1 MTENISRNIVVAR
14 KDEKREA
21 KGTTKTVMF
30 EGLKED
36 NFLSIFARSGIN
48 GPNPGLAK
56 GPKDELLL

>member
-1 MTENISRNIVVAR
+1 MTENISRNIVVAK

-21 KGTTKTVMF
+21 KGATKTVMF

-48 GPNPGLAK
+48 PGLAK